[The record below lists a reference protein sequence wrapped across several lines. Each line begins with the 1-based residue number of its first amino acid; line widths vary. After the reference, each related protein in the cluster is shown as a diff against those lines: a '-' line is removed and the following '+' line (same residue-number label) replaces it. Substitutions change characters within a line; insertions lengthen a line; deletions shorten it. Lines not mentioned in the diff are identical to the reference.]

1 MCEDS
6 AVLVLAAIRRML
18 QDEVISEHELELAP
32 IDDLLGEESG

>member
-32 IDDLLGEESG
+32 IADLIEEESK